1 MSLNIRARILMLA
14 IVPLV
19 LVAALLTA
27 INLRQASIMG
37 TQSVSAF
44 EQSLSATY
52 ETQLNSY
59 LSLARTAITD
69 LYQGNVSGSEAQ
81 RQQRALDVI
90 RKLRYDD
97 SGAPGYFFVMDDKVN
112 MLAHGANSAL
122 DGQNH
127 ANLEDVNG
135 VRFSKAMVDKATSG
149 VDEPTRYWWNNS
161 EGVPAPKISK
171 AIYLPEW
178 NWVIGTGFYIDGLE
192 AQLDVARDEVQE
204 HLTRATGIS
213 LTAAVLAVLGIAVVA
228 LVVARGI
235 SNPLGRVVD
244 AMDDIANGDG
254 DLTQRLDIHSND
266 EIGALSRSF
275 NAFADQVAA
284 LVQQIHRSSADI
296 NGSVTQLD
304 AILSQTE
311 TGVISQQEESDQA
324 AAAINEMAAASQEVA
339 RSANEAAM
347 AANDAEQQTED
358 AQSKLGRAIAVIDGM
373 ADRVSEG
380 VSATQ
385 NLSKESDAIGAV
397 LDVIRDVAEQTNL
410 LALNAAI
417 EAARAGEAG
426 RGFAVVADEVRKLAS
441 RSQQSTEEIEAIVTR
456 LQNGSSE
463 VARMIESI
471 RGSSNDTVS
480 EAHEVETALQSV
492 LAAVNTI
499 NGQNAQIASAAE
511 EQNSVSETI
520 NENMQRIVT
529 VSSETASGTK
539 SARDYSRQ
547 LSKAVQDLDAIVKGY
562 QV

>member
-1 MSLNIRARILMLA
+1 MSLNIRARILVLA

-37 TQSVSAF
+37 TDSVGAF
-44 EQSLSATY
+44 EQTLTQTY
-52 ETQLNSY
+52 GAQLDSY
-59 LSLARTAITD
+59 LSLARTSIID
-69 LYQGNVSGSEAQ
+69 LYEGNVSGSEAQ
-81 RQQRALDVI
+81 RQQRALNIV
-90 RKLRYDD
+90 RKLRYID

-112 MLAHGANSAL
+112 MLAHGVNSAL

-127 ANLEDVNG
+127 AALEDVNG
-135 VRFSKAMVDKATSG
+135 VQFSKTMVDKATSG
-149 VDEPTRYWWNNS
+149 IDEPTRYWWNNS

-171 AIYLPEW
+171 AIYLPDW

-192 AQLDVARDEVQE
+192 AQLDIARDEVQG
-204 HLTRATGIS
+204 HLTRATGTS
-213 LTAAVLAVLGIAVVA
+213 LSAAVLAVLGIAVVA
-228 LVVARGI
+228 LIVARGI
-235 SNPLGRVVD
+235 SSPLSRVVN
-244 AMDDIANGDG
+244 AMNDIANGDG
-254 DLTQRLDIHSND
+254 DLTRRLDINSRD

-284 LVQQIHRSSADI
+284 LVQQIHRSSSDI
-296 NGSVTQLD
+296 NGSVGKLD

-311 TGVISQQEESDQA
+311 TGVVSQQEESDQA

-347 AANDAEQQTED
+347 AANDAEHQTED

-385 NLSKESDAIGAV
+385 TLSKESEAIGSV

-441 RSQQSTEEIEAIVTR
+441 RSQQSTEEIETIVTR

-463 VARMIESI
+463 VTRMIESI
-471 RGSSNDTVS
+471 RGSSNDTVA
-480 EAHEVETALQSV
+480 EAHEVEAALKGV
-492 LAAVNTI
+492 LVAVNTI

-529 VSSETASGTK
+529 VSSDTASGTK
-539 SARDYSRQ
+539 AARDYSRQ
-547 LSKAVQDLDAIVKGY
+547 LAQAVKDLDAIVKGY

>member
-1 MSLNIRARILMLA
+1 
-14 IVPLV
+14 
-19 LVAALLTA
+19 
-27 INLRQASIMG
+27 
-37 TQSVSAF
+37 
-44 EQSLSATY
+44 
-52 ETQLNSY
+52 
-59 LSLARTAITD
+59 
-69 LYQGNVSGSEAQ
+69 
-81 RQQRALDVI
+81 
-90 RKLRYDD
+90 
-97 SGAPGYFFVMDDKVN
+97 
-112 MLAHGANSAL
+112 
-122 DGQNH
+122 
-127 ANLEDVNG
+127 
-135 VRFSKAMVDKATSG
+135 MVDNATAGS
-149 VDEPTRYWWNNS
+149 DEPTRYWWNNS

-171 AIYLPEW
+171 AIYLPDW

-192 AQLDVARDEVQE
+192 AQLNLTRDEVQD

-235 SNPLGRVVD
+235 SNPLNRVVS
-244 AMDDIANGDG
+244 AMNDIANGDG
-254 DLTQRLDIHSND
+254 DLTRRIDINSRD
-266 EIGALSRSF
+266 EIGKLSRSF

-284 LVQQIHRSSADI
+284 LVRQIHRSSGDI
-296 NGSVTQLD
+296 NGSVGKLD
-304 AILSQTE
+304 AVLSQTE
-311 TGVISQQEESDQA
+311 TGVVSQQEESDQA

-373 ADRVSEG
+373 AERVNEG

-426 RGFAVVADEVRKLAS
+426 RGFAVVADEVRQLAS
-441 RSQQSTEEIEAIVTR
+441 RSQQSTEEIESIVTR

-463 VARMIESI
+463 VTRMIESI
-471 RGSSNDTVS
+471 RGSSNDTVA
-480 EAHEVETALQSV
+480 EAHEVEAALQSV

-529 VSSETASGTK
+529 VASETATGTK